1 MSEQTSSATSH
12 GDPVAQANLFLSE
25 TGEGS
30 YADWVTE
37 DLKAMM
43 AAYRSFRQS
52 QDVAAAR
59 NLSMSFQALQD
70 MGSTFG
76 YPLVSEIG
84 LLAVRFLESGLP
96 KDARDMDVLHVL
108 TESMEL
114 VLAKKLS
121 GDGGA
126 VGQALLM
133 GIHAALHKVGKD

>member
-1 MSEQTSSATSH
+1 
-12 GDPVAQANLFLSE
+12 
-25 TGEGS
+25 
-30 YADWVTE
+30 
-37 DLKAMM
+37 MM

-70 MGSTFG
+70 MGATFG
-76 YPLVSEIG
+76 YPLVSEVG
-84 LLAVRFLESGLP
+84 LLAVRFLEAGLP

-114 VLAKKLS
+114 VIAKKLS

-133 GIHAALHKVGKD
+133 GIHAALHKVGKG